1 MLEITSKIPLLQF
14 YTIYLSFPVILE
26 TNGLVQNTKFTN
38 ILKSFL
44 YAIFRENRPPLD
56 LLYVGDLFPNLDW
69 PARAQFLSSIL
80 ELSILLEGPQSP
92 QQGNGAE
99 SSLCPAL
106 LAILAAEG
114 DTGRS

>member
-1 MLEITSKIPLLQF
+1 MLEITSKIPLLHF

-38 ILKSFL
+38 ILKPFL

-69 PARAQFLSSIL
+69 PAS
-80 ELSILLEGPQSP
+80 
-92 QQGNGAE
+92 QGTVPFFYFGAVHF
-99 SSLCPAL
+99 A
-106 LAILAAEG
+106 
-114 DTGRS
+114 